1 LECFGPSLVYMDI
14 DGGMGVGYIFLVV
27 IVVMVCVSVVSMW
40 TIEQRSNKAVSFE
53 NFLSILFVYLTVMIG
68 FGLIYAVLQVN
79 GHAILL
85 ENGYVFGK
93 GDFLGNLQTSFYF
106 SAITLLSVGYGDIV
120 PIGIGRWIAI
130 IEALLGYALPA
141 AFVVQTVMDFEKK

>member
-1 LECFGPSLVYMDI
+1 MDI

-93 GDFLGNLQTSFYF
+93 GDFLENLQTSFYF